1 MGGANLDSVLASM
14 TLGYVIGFGYLT
26 AWDAYK
32 LISKAKNP
40 TRNLFTWMVCGLI
53 FACVA
58 MSVGAWL
65 VLHDYIHISYVQP
78 PGIDPHSS

>member
-1 MGGANLDSVLASM
+1 MGHANLASVLASM
-14 TLGYVIGFGYLT
+14 TFGYTIGFGYLT

-32 LISKAKNP
+32 LIKKAKNP
-40 TRNLFTWMVCGLI
+40 FRNVFTWMVCGVI

-65 VLHDYIHISYVQP
+65 VIHDYIHVS
-78 PGIDPHSS
+78 